1 MSLLPNAANATLDDT
16 KITHYLLDPSHPIG
30 RAKASFFLARGFTR
44 ANWTVLKAAL
54 LDHPQR
60 NQIAS
65 QTANAHGE
73 RYVISCSLATPDNSN
88 PCVISVWNIQPS
100 DPYPRF
106 VTAYPNPAG
115 AAIAV
120 A

>member
-30 RAKASFFLARGFTR
+30 GGKAKFFLSCGFTI
-44 ANWTVLKAAL
+44 ANWPELKRAL
-54 LDHPQR
+54 LDHPQAH
-60 NQIAS
+60 QITS
-65 QTANAHGE
+65 QTANTHGE
-73 RYVISCSLATPDNSN
+73 SYEISCSLRTPDNTN
-88 PCVISVWNIQPS
+88 PCVITVWIIQPS

-115 AAIAV
+115 VTAP
-120 A
+120 